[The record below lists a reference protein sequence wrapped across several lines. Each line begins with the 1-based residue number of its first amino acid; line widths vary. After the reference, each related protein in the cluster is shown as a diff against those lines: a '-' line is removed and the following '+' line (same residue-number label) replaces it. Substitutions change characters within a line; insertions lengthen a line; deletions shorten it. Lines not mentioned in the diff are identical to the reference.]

1 MHIAVDAMG
10 GDHGPSPMVAGAL
23 ESLRESGIR
32 LILVGDREAVEGEIA
47 RHGGAAERVE
57 IVHSDQVVTMGDPAS
72 SPVRRKRRSSIRIC
86 AELVRD
92 GRAQALVSAG
102 NTGATMIA
110 AKVVI
115 GTIAGVDRPAL
126 AAVFPNR
133 TGGRT
138 VVLDVGA
145 NVGAKI
151 AHLRQFAVMGH
162 FYAQEVLDTPTP
174 RVGLMSVGEEQVKGT
189 EMTRR
194 VFDVLDRTGLNFI
207 GNVEGRAVFDGSADV
222 IVCDGFVGNA
232 ILKASEAAV
241 ELMSAMLEEELDRSL
256 ATRAGYLLARGAFRN
271 LRRRTHYEETGG
283 APLLGVEGGC
293 FVAHGR
299 SGPTAIKNSILRAA
313 EFCQARLH
321 VRIRD
326 KLAELHS
333 QEERLLGKARP
344 REAGAS

>member
-10 GDHGPSPMVAGAL
+10 GDHGPEPMVHGAL
-23 ESLRESGIR
+23 ESLRESGVR
-32 LILVGDREAVEGEIA
+32 LFLVGDESAIRREIA
-47 RHGGAAERVE
+47 VHGEVPERVE
-57 IVHSDQVVTMGDPAS
+57 IVHSDQVVGMEEAAIA
-72 SPVRRKRRSSIRIC
+72 PVRRKRRSSIRIC

-110 AKVVI
+110 AKMVI

-133 TGGRT
+133 SGGRT

-145 NVGAKI
+145 NVGARI
-151 AHLRQFAVMGH
+151 SHLRQFAVMGH
-162 FYAQEVLDTPTP
+162 FYAQEILSAPAP
-174 RVGLMSVGEEQVKGT
+174 RVGLMSVGEEQAKGN

-194 VFDVLDRTGLNFI
+194 VFSVLERTGLNFI
-207 GNVEGRAVFDGSADV
+207 GNVEGRAVFDGSVDV

-241 ELMSAMLEEELDRSL
+241 EMMSAMLEEELRRSVV
-256 ATRAGYLLARGAFRN
+256 TRAGFVLARDAFRN

-299 SGPTAIKNSILRAA
+299 SGPTAIKNSILRAT
-313 EFCQARLH
+313 EFCEARLH

-326 KLAELHS
+326 KVAELHS
-333 QEERLLGKARP
+333 QEERLLGEERP
-344 REAGAS
+344 REVGAT

>member
-10 GDHGPSPMVAGAL
+10 GDDAPGPLVHGAL
-23 ESLRESGIR
+23 ESLREAGLR
-32 LILVGDREAVEGEIA
+32 LFLVGDRQAIEDEIEA
-47 RHGGAAERVE
+47 HGGAAERIE
-57 IVHSDQVVTMGDPAS
+57 IIHADQVVDMSDPAIA
-72 SPVRRKRRSSIRIC
+72 PIRRKRRSSIRIC

-110 AKVVI
+110 AKMVI

-126 AAVFPNR
+126 AGLFPNR

-145 NVGAKI
+145 NVGTKT

-162 FYAQEVLDTPTP
+162 FYAQEILDTPSP
-174 RVGLMSVGEEQVKGT
+174 RVGLMSIGEESAKGT
-189 EMTRR
+189 ERTRG
-194 VFDVLDRTGLNFI
+194 VFGVLEQAGLNFI

-241 ELMSAMLEEELDRSL
+241 EMMSSMLEEELSRSL
-256 ATRAGYLLARGAFRN
+256 LTKAGYLLARRSFRN

-283 APLLGVEGGC
+283 VPLLGVEGGC

-299 SGPTAIKNSILRAA
+299 SGSRAIKNSILRAA
-313 EFCQARLH
+313 EFCEAEVHLK
-321 VRIRD
+321 IRD
-326 KLAELHS
+326 KVSELHS
-333 QEERLLGKARP
+333 QEARLLGEDWSLEVGGP
-344 REAGAS
+344 